1 MSEKEIPATRAG
13 RVVSGDSVL
22 DLSHLTQ
29 PDQLAAISRIERVAV
44 VIVPESL
51 AAAYAAIPTAH
62 VASTVYVPGGANVSV
77 QTGSLVIGGGRHRPP
92 ARGRRRR
99 DLPADRR
106 LGRRPL
112 GRACGPGV

>member
-44 VIVPESL
+44 
-51 AAAYAAIPTAH
+51 AAIPTAH